1 MKPSQ
6 SSVHSIA
13 RRWTG
18 SSRRHFLAA
27 AGVASAS
34 IAFPRIAA
42 ATSSFPT
49 LVGRTV
55 TMVIGSDIGGGY
67 DLFGR
72 AIARHLQKLVP
83 DLQVNI
89 QNIGKAGGKL
99 AAKMIQDGPS
109 DGSLIAMLP
118 VSLMSAQILQ
128 EEGVAYDVASWSW
141 IGKLASEARLY
152 LAGPGA
158 DFATIA
164 ELRARGSIAP
174 MAVRSTSSF
183 AYYEAMC
190 INAIL
195 GIKVK
200 PVPGYKSGEKEQAMM
215 SGEVML
221 VSANYPDDRNAID
234 APGVRVVL
242 RVNAAEIPDPY
253 GQAPTL
259 RGLLGQSE
267 QHGTVLKFLEAN
279 YELARWLVA
288 PPNTDPAVLQ
298 DWRAAFDATVGSEGF
313 LKEAKTLDMPI
324 APMPGAELANRIHEI
339 LSDEERLR
347 ADLSSAFT
355 CGKSLVEGV
364 AGACHQS

>member
-1 MKPSQ
+1 
-6 SSVHSIA
+6 V
-13 RRWTG
+13 
-18 SSRRHFLAA
+18 
-27 AGVASAS
+27 AGAS
-34 IAFPRIAA
+34 
-42 ATSSFPT
+42 TFPT
-49 LVGRTV
+49 LAGRTV
-55 TMVIGSDIGGGY
+55 TMIIGSDIGGGY

-72 AIARHLQKLVP
+72 AIARHLEKLVP
-83 DLQVNI
+83 DLQVNV

-99 AAKMIQDGPS
+99 AAKTIQDGPQ
-109 DGSLIAMLP
+109 DGSVIAMLP

-128 EEGVAYDVASWSW
+128 EEGVAYDVASWRW

-158 DFATIA
+158 DFTTIA
-164 ELRARGSIAP
+164 ELRARGSVAT

-190 INAIL
+190 INAML

-221 VSANYPDDRNAID
+221 VSANYPDDRSVID
-234 APGVRVVL
+234 APGVRVAL
-242 RVNAAEIPDPY
+242 RVNEAEIPDPY
-253 GQAPTL
+253 AQAPTL
-259 RGLLGQSE
+259 RGLLGESGE
-267 QHGTVLKFLEAN
+267 HGTVLRFLESN

-288 PPNTDPAVLQ
+288 PPKTDQTVLD
-298 DWRAAFDATVGSEGF
+298 DWRAAFDATVASEDF
-313 LKEAKTLDMPI
+313 LEEAAKLAMPI
-324 APMPGAELANRIHEI
+324 APMSGADLASRIREI

-347 ADLSSAFT
+347 ADLSSAFA
-355 CGKSLVEGV
+355 CGKSLSEGA